1 MLALGGCSTI
11 SHMPSSVFNLWR
23 GRIHLSSFRS
33 WTLEF
38 MSSLGLLWEEEA
50 STYPGSSRTSLRR
63 CSPAC
68 DLPSLPLILMCWSW
82 SEDSW
87 NLSTCLPTRC
97 TPGMPLAGWVL
108 QASRSGPSLVFLPFW
123 LCDDAE
129 QARVRREDELF
140 VPHGC
145 TLPWAQVAALCPAW
159 RRLAVSSLRESS
171 SPFLGL
177 CLCRGLHSSPTGS
190 LFLFVG
196 HKLLQPPSASPAMA
210 ASQVSPRTW
219 IPRRV
224 SRSIRRLAPGGIRS

>member
-1 MLALGGCSTI
+1 MGRGGLHLPRVQPDISQKMLACLR
-11 SHMPSSVFNLWR
+11 SSKPATDFDVLELVR
-23 GRIHLSSFRS
+23 GFVEPFHVLAN
-33 WTLEF
+33 TLHT
-38 MSSLGLLWEEEA
+38 WDA
-50 STYPGSSRTSLRR
+50 
-63 CSPAC
+63 A
-68 DLPSLPLILMCWSW
+68 
-82 SEDSW
+82 
-87 NLSTCLPTRC
+87 
-97 TPGMPLAGWVL
+97 LAGWVL

-145 TLPWAQVAALCPAW
+145 MLPWAQVAALCPAW

-224 SRSIRRLAPGGIRS
+224 SRSIRRLAPGGIQS